1 MLSVELTENHNP
13 KIKDVHV
20 NMDIMKEIIMMME
33 TLFIQ
38 IGVVFVS
45 ELVILVHLMTFV
57 SHVLIS
63 EKISHLVLAQKV
75 GSMMVSLV
83 SVEDVTLN
91 VKIVKSLEIH
101 KEKKK
106 LFMSVLNVN
115 LIPTDL
121 LSLQIVSV
129 LMDMLIS

>member
-1 MLSVELTENHNP
+1 VLSVELTENHNP

-20 NMDIMKEIIMMME
+20 NMDIMKEIIMNLK

-38 IGVVFVS
+38 IGVDFVS
-45 ELVILVHLMTFV
+45 ELVILVNLMTFV
-57 SHVLIS
+57 THVLIS
-63 EKISHLVLAQKV
+63 EKISHSVLVQKV

-83 SVEDVTLN
+83 SVEDVNLN
-91 VKIVKSLEIH
+91 VNYVQSLDHQQESKILN
-101 KEKKK
+101 
-106 LFMSVLNVN
+106 LSVLNVN
-115 LIPTDL
+115 LILTDL

>member
-1 MLSVELTENHNP
+1 VLSVELTENHNP

-20 NMDIMKEIIMMME
+20 NMDIMKEIIMNLK

-38 IGVVFVS
+38 IGVDFVS
-45 ELVILVHLMTFV
+45 ELVILVNLMTFV
-57 SHVLIS
+57 THVLIS
-63 EKISHLVLAQKV
+63 EKISHSVLVQKV

-83 SVEDVTLN
+83 SVEDVNLN
-91 VKIVKSLEIH
+91 VNYVQSLDHQQESKILNLSL
-101 KEKKK
+101 
-106 LFMSVLNVN
+106 LNVN
-115 LIPTDL
+115 LTLTDL

>member
-1 MLSVELTENHNP
+1 VLSVELTENHNP

-20 NMDIMKEIIMMME
+20 NMDIMKEIIMNLK

-38 IGVVFVS
+38 IGVDFVS
-45 ELVILVHLMTFV
+45 ELVILVNLMTFV
-57 SHVLIS
+57 THVLIS
-63 EKISHLVLAQKV
+63 EKISHSVLVQKV

-83 SVEDVTLN
+83 SVEDVNLN
-91 VKIVKSLEIH
+91 VNYVQSLDHQQESKILN
-101 KEKKK
+101 
-106 LFMSVLNVN
+106 LSVLNVN
-115 LIPTDL
+115 LTLTDL